1 MNFIIPTHPFTR
13 PNWEPWGLQKGRPQ
27 TDPRG
32 GAVIRFSDLDH
43 LLLGFTGTQKPC
55 GCLSKRLSEPCAAH
69 SGNPG
74 SLMPPSS
81 WDSAPIVPRPVPV
94 ARLCLLLGC
103 TYRLA
108 VPIACAFLSV
118 FKAQEHQR
126 LSKSITHLTPYKAM
140 VCHWKIGGQRGG
152 VIRIVTQ

>member
-13 PNWEPWGLQKGRPQ
+13 PKCEPWGLQKGRPQ

-32 GAVIRFSDLDH
+32 GAVIRCSDLDH
-43 LLLGFTGTQKPC
+43 LLLGFTGTQKSC

-81 WDSAPIVPRPVPV
+81 WDSAPVVPRPVPV
-94 ARLCLLLGC
+94 
-103 TYRLA
+103 
-108 VPIACAFLSV
+108 ACAFLSV

-140 VCHWKIGGQRGG
+140 VCHWKIGGQRGR
-152 VIRIVTQ
+152 VICIVTQ